1 MITEQPNVDTPDLEG
16 AGGNQPP
23 VSQAQGKSIAG
34 QPQSSQEL
42 LELRKIVERQEKE
55 LRGLQSRQDKEKN
68 ETQRFMDE
76 IKAHVASGK
85 SLDEAEKIVYADREA
100 AEDKALLRRIA
111 QKLELDNSSP
121 SVAGNNAQATDEAAQ
136 VFTKYKVDMN
146 DPGAVDFLSLKGAEL
161 KAAVADYAFTKSQ
174 QPTLDSSAAT
184 SLGSSPAPKAGMEA
198 ETQKYIK
205 EMLAAQGNKI
215 LGKSIKEKYRKAGVP
230 VDNVQFT
237 VR

>member
-1 MITEQPNVDTPDLEG
+1 MTTEQPNVDTPDLEG

-42 LELRKIVERQEKE
+42 LELKQNYARLEKE
-55 LRGLQSRQDKEKN
+55 LRGLQSVTDTNKN
-68 ETQRFMDE
+68 EVQRFMDD
-76 IKAHVASGK
+76 IKAQVAKGK
-85 SLDEAEKIVYADREA
+85 SIDEAEKIVYADREA
-100 AEDKALLRRIA
+100 AEDKALLRKIA

-121 SVAGNNAQATDEAAQ
+121 SVAGNNAHATDEVARI
-136 VFTKYKVDMN
+136 FNKFGVDMN
-146 DPGAVDFLSLKGAEL
+146 DPAAVPFLSLKGAEL
-161 KAAVADYAFTKSQ
+161 VEKVAEYKIQKSQ

>member
-1 MITEQPNVDTPDLEG
+1 MTTETPNVDTPSLDG
-16 AGGNQPP
+16 AGENQTP

-42 LELRKIVERQEKE
+42 LELKQGYARLEKE
-55 LRGLQSRQDKEKN
+55 LRGLQSVTDTNKN
-68 ETQRFMDE
+68 EVQRFMDD
-76 IKAHVASGK
+76 IKAQVAKGK
-85 SLDEAEKIVYADREA
+85 SIDEAEKIVYADREA

-121 SVAGNNAQATDEAAQ
+121 SVAGNNAHATDEAAQ

-174 QPTLDSSAAT
+174 QPPLDSSAAT
-184 SLGSSPAPKAGMEA
+184 SLGSSPAPKVGVEGL
-198 ETQKYIK
+198 TQKYQEDMK
-205 EMLAAQGNKI
+205 KARGNI
-215 LGKSIKEKYRKAGVP
+215 SLLKSIKETARKNGVP
-230 VDNVQFT
+230 VDSITFV
-237 VR
+237 